1 MTRRSSQITSGIVNS
16 LFRAMQNPTKL
27 SIILLLLEHG
37 KMTVTQMAK
46 YIDVSRA
53 NLYHFVQEL
62 QSERILTEPES
73 IVRGNYVEKYYRL
86 NFPMIYAGSELQA
99 RIMEANPEEL
109 RSLMSSFL
117 LSLSL
122 QFRLYAEQVSK
133 ASTEELV
140 NLLDIIKN
148 KKMILTFYLLSD
160 EKYEYIVSEAI
171 KILEHANE
179 RFRDAAERA
188 ITDLSASKLILAAL
202 PNKLFK
208 KTKKDNIGS
217 P

>member
-1 MTRRSSQITSGIVNS
+1 
-16 LFRAMQNPTKL
+16 
-27 SIILLLLEHG
+27 
-37 KMTVTQMAK
+37 
-46 YIDVSRA
+46 
-53 NLYHFVQEL
+53 
-62 QSERILTEPES
+62 
-73 IVRGNYVEKYYRL
+73 
-86 NFPMIYAGSELQA
+86 
-99 RIMEANPEEL
+99 
-109 RSLMSSFL
+109 
-117 LSLSL
+117 LSL

-148 KKMILTFYLLSD
+148 KKMIVTFYLLSD

-217 P
+217 Q

>member
-1 MTRRSSQITSGIVNS
+1 
-16 LFRAMQNPTKL
+16 
-27 SIILLLLEHG
+27 
-37 KMTVTQMAK
+37 
-46 YIDVSRA
+46 
-53 NLYHFVQEL
+53 
-62 QSERILTEPES
+62 
-73 IVRGNYVEKYYRL
+73 
-86 NFPMIYAGSELQA
+86 
-99 RIMEANPEEL
+99 
-109 RSLMSSFL
+109 
-117 LSLSL
+117 LSL

-148 KKMILTFYLLSD
+148 KKMIITFYLLSD

-188 ITDLSASKLILAAL
+188 ITDLSASKLIVAAL

-208 KTKKDNIGS
+208 KNEKG
-217 P
+217 